1 VARQPGKRSSIAF
14 FYYLTLVMGKAA
26 LMIGGHALMFYLL
39 AAAAGVI
46 DGDMDVIVQMLGTP
60 SWLLGL
66 TIVATLILDGMIIYH
81 SRQERKRALAR

>member
-1 VARQPGKRSSIAF
+1 
-14 FYYLTLVMGKAA
+14 
-26 LMIGGHALMFYLL
+26 
-39 AAAAGVI
+39 
-46 DGDMDVIVQMLGTP
+46 MDVIVQMLGTP